1 MAITRTIYTQSKAI
15 VILSSTT
22 STFSTVQNATYTT
35 NLPKQDVTVFG
46 QLGSVQRVQ
55 VEPES
60 ASIEFTFVP
69 RNAGQ
74 GGTLASEINGLMQDA
89 MKPGP
94 TRSSVNVP
102 GIGAITGAI
111 LSSIAGDI
119 AVGAIPT
126 ITLSF
131 EGMPSGVPAAG
142 TAATTTASITVAT
155 PSGVTVGALSCAQSA
170 AVAWDLPVDRIMCLS
185 LGPNAAEAFG
195 QLPGTSSITAE
206 GTQTGSKVTGVAL
219 GHFSFGLGANA
230 EVESMTNNLAVGEL
244 FGTFNVVTSDT
255 AGSCTVND
263 V

>member
-1 MAITRTIYTQSKAI
+1 MAITRTIYTQSEAL
-15 VILSSTT
+15 VTLSSTT
-22 STFSTVQNATYTT
+22 TTFSTVQNATYTT

-60 ASIEFTFVP
+60 ASIEFSFVP
-69 RNAGQ
+69 RDAGNGGSLGAEVNAM
-74 GGTLASEINGLMQDA
+74 MQDA
-89 MKPGP
+89 MLPAP
-94 TRSSVNVP
+94 TRAAVNVP
-102 GIGAITGAI
+102 GIGAVTGAI
-111 LSSIAGDI
+111 LSSVAGDI

-131 EGMPSGVPAAG
+131 EGMPSGVPAGGPGASS
-142 TAATTTASITVAT
+142 TASITVAT

-170 AVAWDLPVDRIMCLS
+170 AVAWDLPVDRIMCLDS
-185 LGPNAAEAFG
+185 GPNEAEAFG

-206 GTQTGSKVTGVAL
+206 GTETGSKVTGVSL
-219 GHFSFGLGANA
+219 GHFHFGLGANA
-230 EVESMTNNLAVGEL
+230 EIESMTNNLAVGEL

-255 AGSCTVND
+255 AGSCTVID